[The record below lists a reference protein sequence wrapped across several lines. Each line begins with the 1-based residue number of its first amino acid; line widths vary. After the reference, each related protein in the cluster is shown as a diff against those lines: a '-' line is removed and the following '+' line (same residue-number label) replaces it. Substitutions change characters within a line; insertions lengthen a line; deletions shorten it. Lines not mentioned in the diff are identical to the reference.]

1 MAKLKEILGE
11 SFNQIPEDIRKKY
24 ENIDLVDSSSYI
36 PKERFDQVN
45 NDKKEYKKQL
55 DERDKQLNDI
65 QGKVKDN
72 ETLNK
77 EIEDLKTVN
86 KKTTEDYEE
95 KIKKLQFDTT
105 LNNVLKNANAK
116 DSKLI
121 RALLDESKLTVDGD
135 NVIGLKEQLEA
146 IKKERDYL
154 FEKEVPGTG
163 TFTLN
168 RGQEVTSGKSLSLGE
183 RLAKERTEQ
192 LKTSEEVNKFF
203 K

>member
-45 NDKKEYKKQL
+45 NDKKEYKRQV

-72 ETLNK
+72 ETLTK
-77 EIEDLKTVN
+77 ELETLRTTN

-95 KIKKLQFDTT
+95 KLKKLQFDTT
-105 LNNVLKNANAK
+105 LNNALKGANAK
-116 DSKLI
+116 DSNLI
-121 RALLDESKLTVDGD
+121 RALLDESKLSLDGE

-163 TFTLN
+163 SFTTGGGEGGK
-168 RGQEVTSGKSLSLGE
+168 GQETVNFATSLGK
-183 RLAKERTEQ
+183 AKAEQ
-192 LKTSEEVNKFF
+192 MQSKGISEFIK
-203 K
+203 